1 MEEKGGRKKKE
12 GKGGEK
18 RGNER
23 TSASVD
29 EIYRFAYY
37 RLIIGCTNNN
47 GDLQSAWSVTAFTS
61 H

>member
-1 MEEKGGRKKKE
+1 MGEKGGEKRKKE
-12 GKGGEK
+12 RGEK

-47 GDLQSAWSVTAFTS
+47 GDLQSA
-61 H
+61 

>member
-1 MEEKGGRKKKE
+1 MGEKGGRKKKE

-47 GDLQSAWSVTAFTS
+47 GDLQSA
-61 H
+61 

>member
-1 MEEKGGRKKKE
+1 MEGKGRGKKKKE
-12 GKGGEK
+12 RGGKKGE
-18 RGNER
+18 GNER

-47 GDLQSAWSVTAFTS
+47 GDLQSA
-61 H
+61 